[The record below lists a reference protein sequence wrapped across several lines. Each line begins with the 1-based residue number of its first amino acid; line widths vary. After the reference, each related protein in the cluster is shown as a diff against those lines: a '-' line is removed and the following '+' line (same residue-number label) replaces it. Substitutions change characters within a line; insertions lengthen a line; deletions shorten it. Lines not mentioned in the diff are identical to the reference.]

1 MNYQAL
7 VTTIVSGVLAL
18 GMLIATTVLL
28 VSGIAVPTEYVPAL
42 LMLIGVS
49 VGGAGKAGPA

>member
-1 MNYQAL
+1 MQMQAL

-18 GMLIATTVLL
+18 GMLIAITVLL
-28 VSGIAVPTEYVPAL
+28 VSSVDVPDEFLPAL

-49 VGGAGKAGPA
+49 VGGSTKAAP

>member
-7 VTTIVSGVLAL
+7 VTTLVAGVLAL

-28 VSGIAVPTEYVPAL
+28 VSGVDVPQEFLPAL
-42 LMLIGVS
+42 LMLIGVA
-49 VGGAGKAGPA
+49 VGGASRSAP

>member
-1 MNYQAL
+1 MNMQAL
-7 VTTIVSGVLAL
+7 VTTIVSGILAL

-28 VSGIAVPTEYVPAL
+28 VSSVDVPSEFLPAL

-49 VGGAGKAGPA
+49 VGGSTKAAP

>member
-7 VTTIVSGVLAL
+7 VTTIVSGILAL

-28 VSGIAVPTEYVPAL
+28 VSGVDVPQEFLPAL
-42 LMLIGVS
+42 LMLIGVA
-49 VGGAGKAGPA
+49 VGGASRSAP

>member
-1 MNYQAL
+1 MNMQAL
-7 VTTIVSGVLAL
+7 VTTIVSGILAL

-28 VSGIAVPTEYVPAL
+28 VSSVDVPDEFLPAL

-49 VGGAGKAGPA
+49 VGGSTKAAP

>member
-7 VTTIVSGVLAL
+7 VTTIVSGILAM

-28 VSGIAVPTEYVPAL
+28 VSGVDVPQEFLPAL
-42 LMLIGVS
+42 LMLIGVA
-49 VGGAGKAGPA
+49 VGGASRSAP